1 MTNKTTRIVTELHRI
16 CANCKPPIIK
26 MERLPDLKDIYI
38 CPKCSRFEY
47 IVPEQRI
54 EEDEDTTL
62 YNEENDGE

>member
-1 MTNKTTRIVTELHRI
+1 MD
-16 CANCKPPIIK
+16 
-26 MERLPDLKDIYI
+26 RLPDLKDIYI

-62 YNEENDGE
+62 YNEENNGE